1 MTERLAIHGGK
12 PVRDSALPVYRTIGE
27 DEKRAVAEVMDSGH
41 LSEFLGTW
49 SPNFYGG
56 QKVRAFE
63 EAWCQFFNVKH
74 AVSVNSN
81 TSGLNAAVGAAGVGP
96 GDEVIVS
103 PYSMSASA
111 ACALVNHAVPVFA
124 DIDESTFNISA
135 KTIEPLISARTKAI
149 VVVDIFGHPADLDEI
164 MSLANQH
171 GLVVIEDAA
180 QAPGA
185 YYHGRPAGTLGHM
198 GVFSL
203 NYHKTIHTGEG
214 GVIVTNDS
222 SLAERVQLI
231 RNHAEVVVKGKGVD
245 NIVNMVGQNYRMT
258 ELEAAIGIEQL
269 KKLPKLVDR
278 RRENAQWLDSRLGE
292 FSCLKIPVTSPGCLH
307 GYYVYA
313 MRYVRENGGPSREA
327 VVSAIRA
334 EGIPVGVGYVE
345 PIYLQPVYQNKIAFG
360 KNGFPFT
367 APYYYGFVSY
377 AKGICPVTERMH
389 FEEVITGDFCHANLD
404 EASLMDIA
412 KAFEKVFSN
421 LSSLS

>member
-1 MTERLAIHGGK
+1 
-12 PVRDSALPVYRTIGE
+12 
-27 DEKRAVAEVMDSGH
+27 
-41 LSEFLGTW
+41 
-49 SPNFYGG
+49 
-56 QKVRAFE
+56 
-63 EAWCQFFNVKH
+63 
-74 AVSVNSN
+74 
-81 TSGLNAAVGAAGVGP
+81 
-96 GDEVIVS
+96 
-103 PYSMSASA
+103 
-111 ACALVNHAVPVFA
+111 
-124 DIDESTFNISA
+124 
-135 KTIEPLISARTKAI
+135 
-149 VVVDIFGHPADLDEI
+149 
-164 MSLANQH
+164 
-171 GLVVIEDAA
+171 
-180 QAPGA
+180 
-185 YYHGRPAGTLGHM
+185 
-198 GVFSL
+198 
-203 NYHKTIHTGEG
+203 
-214 GVIVTNDS
+214 
-222 SLAERVQLI
+222 
-231 RNHAEVVVKGKGVD
+231 
-245 NIVNMVGQNYRMT
+245 MT

-345 PIYLQPVYQNKIAFG
+345 PIYLQPVYQKKIAFG

-367 APYYYGFVSY
+367 SPYYDGCVSY

-404 EASLMDIA
+404 EESLGDIA